1 MNIYELMKLPNVTF
15 EEGLVERLNIDDKT
29 EFVCKDVLVNT
40 VWELVGC
47 MPSWRFVVR
56 ASRHVATAVHIERF
70 DVFQD
75 GELIGKLGST
85 WYRRNYC
92 VSIGGGKI
100 GEYAHQRTK
109 DIGKAVLIAKKNF
122 KKKDINDLLATA
134 DNESRSVVRNALND
148 MQRRVSRSF
157 DRLRPHLIHFALT
170 EHRAAF
176 ESMIDGLDQPKEA
189 LSTWTDASKEADV
202 ATSVDMAL
210 AAKKFYIVVTR
221 DGKYFVKFADESI
234 NIYDDGNFPED
245 LRGKL
250 GLLKL
255 ITGGQMVSNVGCR
268 VNDNTFVLLKEE
280 QC

>member
-15 EEGLVERLNIDDKT
+15 EEGLAERLGIVDDT

-100 GEYAHQRTK
+100 GEYEHQRTK
-109 DIGKAVLIAKKNF
+109 DVHKAVLIAKKNF
-122 KKKDINDLLATA
+122 KKKDINDLLDTA
-134 DNESRSVVRNALND
+134 DSESRSVIRNAMND
-148 MQRRVSRSF
+148 MQRRVHTSF

-170 EHRAAF
+170 EHREKF
-176 ESMIDGLDQPKEA
+176 EAMIDGLTQTKEA
-189 LSTWTDASKEADV
+189 LSMWTDAKKEADV
-202 ATSVDMAL
+202 AAGVDMAL

-221 DGKYFVKFADESI
+221 NGQYFVKFADQTV
-234 NIYDDGNFPED
+234 NIYDDGSFPDE

-255 ITGGQMVSNVGCR
+255 LTTGQMVDNVGCR

>member
-56 ASRHVATAVHIERF
+56 ASRHVAHAVHIEKIE
-70 DVFQD
+70 VFQD
-75 GELIGKLGST
+75 GEQIGKLGST

-100 GEYAHQRTK
+100 GEYEHQRTK
-109 DIGKAVLIAKKNF
+109 DVHKAVLIAKKNF
-122 KKKDINDLLATA
+122 KKKGIGDLLDAA
-134 DNESRSVVRNALND
+134 DNESRSVIRTAMND
-148 MQRRVSRSF
+148 MQRRVSTSF

-170 EHRAAF
+170 EHRAEFAAAI
-176 ESMIDGLDQPKEA
+176 SNYTQATEA
-189 LSTWTDASKEADV
+189 LSTWTDTDKDLVV
-202 ATSVDMAL
+202 ATDMDMAYKAREFYL
-210 AAKKFYIVVTR
+210 VVARNGQYIVR
-221 DGKYFVKFADESI
+221 FADDSA
-234 NIYDDGNFPED
+234 NIYDDGNFPDD

-255 ITGGQMVSNVGCR
+255 LTAGQMVSSVGCR

>member
-1 MNIYELMKLPNVTF
+1 MNIYELVKLPNVTF
-15 EEGLVERLNIDDKT
+15 EEGLVERLNINDNT

-56 ASRHVATAVHIERF
+56 ASRHVATAVHIEKF

-75 GELIGKLGST
+75 GEHIGRLGST

-100 GEYAHQRTK
+100 GEYEHHRTK
-109 DIGKAVLIAKKNF
+109 DVHKAVLLAKKNF
-122 KKKDINDLLATA
+122 KKKDIGDLLDAA
-134 DNESRSVVRNALND
+134 DNESRSVIRTAMND
-148 MQRRVSRSF
+148 MQRRVSTSF
-157 DRLRPHLIHFALT
+157 DRLRPHLIHFALA
-170 EHRAAF
+170 EHREEFAAAI
-176 ESMIDGLDQPKEA
+176 SSYTQATEA
-189 LSTWTDASKEADV
+189 LATWTDTDKDLVV
-202 ATSVDMAL
+202 ATDMDMAYK
-210 AAKKFYIVVTR
+210 ARKFYLVIARNGQYIVR
-221 DGKYFVKFADESI
+221 FADDSA
-234 NIYDDGNFPED
+234 NIYDDGNFPD
-245 LRGKL
+245 NLRGKL

-255 ITGGQMVSNVGCR
+255 ITAGQMVSDVGCR